1 MLMNVL
7 AVGYVSIIVQITS
20 VIICVLVIMVSTWIL
35 MGQDVMVSYKLFLA
49 LSVLQAVVFL
59 EYSLQINS
67 FQATLKS
74 ADSVSLDWQLDSDPY
89 IQDILGLIESI
100 SINQISDTSSL
111 LHLPLDRRS
120 ALLFNLL
127 PNVLYTYELF
137 ILTIHGDL
145 ITSRIS
151 VATPP
156 DG

>member
-1 MLMNVL
+1 
-7 AVGYVSIIVQITS
+7 
-20 VIICVLVIMVSTWIL
+20 

-111 LHLPLDRRS
+111 LHLPPDRRS